1 MNQLPNDVMH
11 IIAKKVV
18 EPWMGYK
25 NSAFHDGATHA
36 ACAASCIVASKT
48 TKVIGDM
55 IYSILLNNISHLEKL
70 PPLPS
75 EKSTVK
81 DLKDHLRKM
90 DLKVSGVKTELWDRI
105 KSEYGT
111 KHCPI
116 LKKHQHIVKKRA
128 SYREYRVN
136 RPDKPYKSIFD
147 LHKEALSKYGGNIEA
162 FNTRVYRQYQEDQ
175 RRIRIQMAERS
186 ERRNLLEDCARER
199 GCVLCHDKLCVR
211 FIDDGIG
218 DPRKIAIVMEEMQFF
233 YNHTNYATI
242 FNFIK
247 RYEYDWRWFNRDLET
262 IIPRA
267 KSRALECW
275 KKRNTNWKESNILPK
290 SLHDGC
296 GKKC

>member
-1 MNQLPNDVMH
+1 
-11 IIAKKVV
+11 
-18 EPWMGYK
+18 
-25 NSAFHDGATHA
+25 
-36 ACAASCIVASKT
+36 
-48 TKVIGDM
+48 M

-70 PPLPS
+70 HPLPS

-111 KHCPI
+111 KNCPI

-147 LHKEALSKYGGNIEA
+147 LHKEALLKYGGNIEA
-162 FNTRVYRQYQEDQ
+162 FKTEVYRQYQEDQ
-175 RRIRIQMAERS
+175 RRI
-186 ERRNLLEDCARER
+186 
-199 GCVLCHDKLCVR
+199 K
-211 FIDDGIG
+211 
-218 DPRKIAIVMEEMQFF
+218 EMKFF
-233 YNHTNYATI
+233 YNHTKYETI
-242 FNFIK
+242 VDFIK
-247 RYEYDWRWFNRDLET
+247 RYEYNGRWYNRDLKT
-262 IIPRA
+262 IKTRA
-267 KSRALECW
+267 KSRALKCW